1 MQLRLKSSAWC
12 GAEARLL
19 ASVLPV
25 AFGRYG
31 FDVVLF
37 GVSLRPQPAY
47 VEEEDEEYSDSNY
60 EGEDQEH
67 FETDDSEDDV
77 PAGYGYGGG
86 GGGFG
91 GAGLPQPL
99 VARRAP
105 GKSPTARVARRVRCN
120 AFGSAADSIFLIQ
133 KLKKT

>member
-1 MQLRLKSSAWC
+1 M
-12 GAEARLL
+12 
-19 ASVLPV
+19 

-37 GVSLRPQPAY
+37 GVSLRPQPPY

-60 EGEDQEH
+60 EGDDQEH

-86 GGGFG
+86 GGGGFG
-91 GAGLPQPL
+91 GAGLPSLWSHAEHPARVRLQGSL
-99 VARRAP
+99 VGSDAMRLARL
-105 GKSPTARVARRVRCN
+105 PTAY
-120 AFGSAADSIFLIQ
+120 F
-133 KLKKT
+133 